1 MAKPKLK
8 AGEYLNLSIGLID
21 ATGRA
26 REDLGDLENLAKSIK
41 EKGIIQPL
49 VIDTN
54 YRLLAG
60 GRRFQAAQEA
70 GLSIVPVSVRK
81 ADELDALEIE
91 LLENI
96 ERKDFTWVERA
107 RLEKRIYDHR
117 KAKDP
122 SWSMNKQSDLLD
134 QSKGATVR
142 RLQLAE
148 AMEALPDL
156 ADEPDQETAWKKY
169 KKIEEKMLTEALAAK
184 NPKAQEAA
192 KWAKDHYIIGDA
204 LQELEAITPGV
215 CDFAEVDPPYAIE
228 LDKRKEKAKDGR
240 MDVYNEISSEEYPSF
255 IGRIAE
261 AVHSVLGN
269 NTFCVWWFGSD
280 WYATVLAALREV
292 GFSVNPVPG
301 LWYKGQQ
308 GQTSSPDTMLASSYE
323 PFFLCRKGQP
333 KLRKPG
339 RSNVFHFSPTAP
351 QKKIHPTERP
361 LDLMLEMFDTFCLPG
376 SRIVVPFLGSGVT
389 LRAAY
394 KRNLVGFGY
403 DLDDRLKERF
413 LTRVKQDVLGDEGDQ
428 PAERSDSTT

>member
-8 AGEYLNLSIGLID
+8 PGERLELSIGLID
-21 ATGRA
+21 ATDRA
-26 REDLGDLENLAKSIK
+26 REDLGDIENLAKSIK
-41 EKGIIQPL
+41 DKGIIQPL

-70 GLSIVPVSVRK
+70 GISIVPVTVRK

-91 LLENI
+91 LLENV

-107 RLEKRIYDHR
+107 RLEKRIFDHR
-117 KAKDP
+117 KARDP
-122 SWSMNKQSDLLD
+122 NWSMNKQSDMLD

-148 AMEALPDL
+148 AMEVLPDL
-156 ADEPDQETAWKKY
+156 ADAPDQETAWKKY
-169 KKIEEKMLTEALAAK
+169 KKIEEKMLTEALAAR

-192 KWAKDHYIIGDA
+192 KWAADHYMIGDVIEG
-204 LQELEAITPGV
+204 LRQLSRGII
-215 CDFAEVDPPYAIE
+215 DFAEVDPPYAIE
-228 LDKRKEKAKDGR
+228 LDKRKDKAKDER
-240 MDVYNEISSEEYPSF
+240 MDVYNEVSADKYPSF
-255 IGRIAE
+255 IEEVAKGVYSAL
-261 AVHSVLGN
+261 AD

-280 WYATVLAALREV
+280 WYATVMDTLTRV
-292 GFSVNPVPG
+292 GFRINPVPG

-339 RSNVFHFSPTAP
+339 RSNVFHFSPTPP

-361 LDLMLEMFDTFCLPG
+361 IDLMLEMFDTFCLPG
-376 SRIVVPFLGSGVT
+376 SRLLVPFLGSGVT

-394 KRNLVGFGY
+394 KRNIVGFGY
-403 DLDDRLKERF
+403 DLDERLKERF
-413 LTRVKQDVLGDEGDQ
+413 LTRVKQDVIGDEGD
-428 PAERSDSTT
+428 ELVVSEE